1 MEVLL
6 SITPPNGKT
15 FWTGLAKIAT
25 HLLLLQA
32 RLISLSAPGRSTETT
47 GITLRYFGILM
58 GNRYQW
64 VLHKLTALRYGVKN
78 TLRVG
83 DVRYIK
89 TQSNIGEVDHG
100 TSEIPA
106 RG

>member
-1 MEVLL
+1 ME
-6 SITPPNGKT
+6 
-15 FWTGLAKIAT
+15 
-25 HLLLLQA
+25 
-32 RLISLSAPGRSTETT
+32 
-47 GITLRYFGILM
+47 
-58 GNRYQW
+58 NRYQW

-78 TLRVG
+78 SLRVG